1 MVTMTPRNLS
11 KTNLNITDLTERELV
26 VRIQEGEIDFI
37 GVKARI
43 NDVVREPI
51 EGIAS
56 FNPSVF
62 FTICQYI
69 SLDNN
74 GYQLWGRTE
83 PEWSTRKETSY
94 FLHSSLSEWQGIS
107 EYYAVGTYFK

>member
-1 MVTMTPRNLS
+1 MTPRNLS
-11 KTNLNITDLTERELV
+11 KTNLNITDLTELELV

-37 GVKARI
+37 GPGVKARI
-43 NDVVREPI
+43 NDVVREAI

-62 FTICQYI
+62 LTICQYI
-69 SLDNN
+69 SHDNN

-83 PEWSTRKETSY
+83 PESSTRKETSY